1 MAQSLRPSVAP
12 NLPIGPVDYD
22 QRYQD
27 QLLNALRL
35 YFRELDNFTQV
46 LMANGGGRFISF
58 PHISASDTTDH
69 YATADNT
76 PTLVLWNTLETN
88 EGFTLNAP
96 GTATAA
102 YSGVYKIDYSLQFA
116 NTDNAAHDVVIWL
129 RVDGVDVPRSASKFT
144 LPARKSAG
152 VYSYLVAYS
161 HITFPIYGGSD
172 IELYWATDKG
182 YNSVGPVDGVYME
195 YESAQTAPYAHPAI
209 PSALGT
215 ITFVSELAQ

>member
-12 NLPIGPVDYD
+12 NLPIAPVDYA
-22 QRYQD
+22 QTYQD
-27 QLLNALRL
+27 QVLNALRL

-46 LMANGGGRFISF
+46 LMQNSGGRFINF
-58 PHISASDTTDH
+58 PSISASDTTDQ
-69 YATADNT
+69 YAVTNT
-76 PTLVLWNTLETN
+76 PTLVLWNTLEVD
-88 EGFTLNAP
+88 EGFTLNP
-96 GTATAA
+96 SGSATAN
-102 YSGVYKIDYSLQFA
+102 YNGVYKIDYSLQFA
-116 NTDNAAHDVVIWL
+116 NTDNVAHDVVIWL

-215 ITFVSELAQ
+215 ITFVSELTQ

>member
-46 LMANGGGRFISF
+46 LMANNGGRFVSF
-58 PHISASDTTDH
+58 PHISASDTTDQ
-69 YATADNT
+69 YATANNT
-76 PTLVLWNTLETN
+76 PTLVLWNTLETD

-102 YSGVYKIDYSLQFA
+102 YSGVYKIDYSLELA
-116 NTDNAAHDVVIWL
+116 NTDNLAHDVVIWL

-172 IELYWATDKG
+172 IALYWATDKA
-182 YNSVGPVDGVYME
+182 YKTVGPVEGVYIE
-195 YESAQTAPYAHPAI
+195 YQAAKTVPYAHPAI
-209 PSALGT
+209 PSAIGT
-215 ITFVSELAQ
+215 ITFVSELAE